1 MANSLMEKI
10 FAAKTHYIYFCGA
23 SGQGNHVL
31 YTATDLKQ
39 MTCVIGRK
47 TITNAKV
54 FPLEP
59 FAMHSILFSIRFSKI
74 ARDFQIMY

>member
-1 MANSLMEKI
+1 MANSLMEKT
-10 FAAKTHYIYFCGA
+10 FAAKHKTHYIYFCDA

-39 MTCVIGRK
+39 ITCVVGRK
-47 TITNAKV
+47 IITTAKV

-59 FAMHSILFSIRFSKI
+59 FAMHSILFSIRFSK
-74 ARDFQIMY
+74 DFQIMY